1 MKKQFIR
8 ATFSQDLFRQNDF
21 LHRSIADE
29 DWCKAIMSIKE
40 KNWLI
45 TSQSSLLLK
54 VTVTIS
60 IKDEQ
65 LCCDFQKSS
74 AAYL

>member
-29 DWCKAIMSIKE
+29 DWCKAIMSIEE
-40 KNWLI
+40 KKLVDNE
-45 TSQSSLLLK
+45 SEF
-54 VTVTIS
+54 TVT
-60 IKDEQ
+60 
-65 LCCDFQKSS
+65 
-74 AAYL
+74 